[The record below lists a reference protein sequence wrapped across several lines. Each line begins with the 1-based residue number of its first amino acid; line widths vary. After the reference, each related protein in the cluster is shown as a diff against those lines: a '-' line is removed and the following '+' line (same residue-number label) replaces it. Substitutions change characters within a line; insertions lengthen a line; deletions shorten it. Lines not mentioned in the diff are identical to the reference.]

1 MAVKGELILVRHGK
15 AENREVGKADFDR
28 LLTDKEKA
36 ELAEFMQTL
45 LPILEKKPYLIWTSP
60 LLRAKQTAV
69 VFQQALQLDQVVEKD
84 FLASGDLDAL
94 KQALNQVNEHFAV
107 ICVGH
112 EPILSSWVKTLTG
125 QAIPFKKAGVASL
138 LFEEEVRLDWRLAP
152 K

>member
-28 LLTDKEKA
+28 LLTDKGKA

-94 KQALNQVNEHFAV
+94 QQDLDQLDEHFAV

-112 EPILSSWVKTLTG
+112 EPILSSWVKKLTG
-125 QAIPFKKAGVASL
+125 QAIPFKKAGLASL
-138 LFEEEVRLDWRLAP
+138 LFEEDASVDWRLAP